1 MYVSN
6 RNQSISIDFRQ
17 IIMYGTLYSYNGYGL
32 DTNNYDGA
40 CVPNYLLDIYNNQDV
55 TKPRNNKNYQN

>member
-1 MYVSN
+1 
-6 RNQSISIDFRQ
+6 
-17 IIMYGTLYSYNGYGL
+17 MYGTLYSYNGYGL